1 MKSDQ
6 KGFAAGRDAAEQEKQ
21 QLQPEVMRGL
31 DSRLKYGKAIV
42 AAQIYGD
49 EGADIGLAEAERLG
63 SIEYKDGRRL
73 DDPPLLFKSAPIL
86 LEAWRLGWKEQCH
99 CREGRSIGKPVDK
112 EQALEQP
119 ALEMPGG
126 DAGLTQK
133 LEPVTMER
141 IEQVADVLAKDRE
154 IAPKAL
160 DYGLGF

>member
-6 KGFAAGRDAAEQEKQ
+6 EGFAAGWDAAEQEKQ
-21 QLQPEVMRGL
+21 QLQPDVMRGL

-63 SIEYKDGRRL
+63 SIEYEDGRRL

-86 LEAWRLGWKEQCH
+86 LEAWRLGWKEQRLS
-99 CREGRSIGKPVDK
+99 RESR

-126 DAGLTQK
+126 GAGLTQK

-154 IAPKAL
+154 IASKAR